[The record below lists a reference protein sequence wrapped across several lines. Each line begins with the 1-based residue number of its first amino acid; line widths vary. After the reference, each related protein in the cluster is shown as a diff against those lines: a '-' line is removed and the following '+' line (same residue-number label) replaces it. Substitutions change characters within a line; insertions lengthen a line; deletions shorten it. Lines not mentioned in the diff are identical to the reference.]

1 MYILLKIDR
10 DLQILFWIKI
20 YKIIIWI
27 WTFYSNIIISWIRE
41 ISKSTIFQK
50 QYLKIIIKD
59 FVLVFLKTCLSDLT
73 CLSQLTGLSHLNC
86 LTCLLHIVIFG
97 LSYSSCLSDSS
108 YLSCLLYLY
117 FSSYLS
123 YLSDLFCL
131 LYLSFSYYLSCLLY
145 LSFSF
150 YLTALYYLTGL
161 SNLSYSS
168 NCLSRHGCCNCPF
181 HCTCLT
187 HLTL

>member
-27 WTFYSNIIISWIRE
+27 GTFYSNIIISWIRE

-50 QYLKIIIKD
+50 QYLQIIIKD

-131 LYLSFSYYLSCLLY
+131 LYLSFSYYLSCCCI
-145 LSFSF
+145 
-150 YLTALYYLTGL
+150 
-161 SNLSYSS
+161 
-168 NCLSRHGCCNCPF
+168 CLSHFTWLPCITWLACL
-181 HCTCLT
+181 TCLT
-187 HLTL
+187 RLTVCPVMVVVIVLFIVLV